1 MSCFPN
7 NIRSD
12 SQPTRYHI
20 MNVFGNA
27 REQGDNVEV
36 RKCRFGIFLCPI
48 FFQSV
53 NNAIYRDDI
62 NSWLF

>member
-12 SQPTRYHI
+12 SQSTRYHI

-36 RKCRFGIFLCPI
+36 
-48 FFQSV
+48 
-53 NNAIYRDDI
+53 
-62 NSWLF
+62 

>member
-12 SQPTRYHI
+12 SQRYHI

-36 RKCRFGIFLCPI
+36 
-48 FFQSV
+48 
-53 NNAIYRDDI
+53 
-62 NSWLF
+62 